1 MDEIKQQITDK
12 IDQLVDKLKYFKNL
26 SQEIEQKLSES
37 KLKVEYLE
45 KRELEI
51 EEELSAN
58 KREIEQKNLL
68 IEEATNK
75 IEEVLVNIDNDA

>member
-1 MDEIKQQITDK
+1 MDEIKQQITNK

-26 SQEIEQKLSES
+26 SQEIEQKFFES

-45 KRELEI
+45 KRELEL
-51 EEELSAN
+51 EEELSAS
-58 KREIEQKNLL
+58 KREIAQKNLL

>member
-1 MDEIKQQITDK
+1 MKLNNKSQTK

-26 SQEIEQKLSES
+26 SQEIEQKFSES

-45 KRELEI
+45 KRELEL

-75 IEEVLVNIDNDA
+75 IEEVLINIDNDA

>member
-1 MDEIKQQITDK
+1 MLHGT
-12 IDQLVDKLKYFKNL
+12 L
-26 SQEIEQKLSES
+26 SQEIEQKFSES

-45 KRELEI
+45 KRELEL